1 MKRAFFCILL
11 SFVILAFAATL
22 AFSQGKAIELKH
34 FNWRPEDFEK
44 WGKIYDEFMKT
55 NPDIKLIDDPI
66 PADKYF
72 NNLEIN
78 LEGKQADPIVSI
90 WQNRVWNNQM
100 FKRGYLVDLTTLLPE
115 FKKVP
120 PHHQYNFMTNEGK
133 AFAAP
138 VSAQYT
144 GMLYNKKIFR
154 ENGVTPP
161 VTWDEFIA
169 LCQKLKGAGVT
180 PLMFQVKD
188 AWHIHYGFDLMMKP
202 FLGGPSF
209 INALKSGKYD
219 FTNPKFVDALKRLKS
234 LEPYFP
240 KNYTG
245 LGYSDAQ
252 NMIATEQVAIWP
264 GCGSWEVF
272 TLKDINPEVELGVFA
287 TPVAKKGDPAYVTV
301 FTDQGLAIASS
312 ATDAQKK
319 AALRFLKWMTTPQ
332 AGLLVNKHI
341 GFFNTWD
348 NNVFD
353 DVALKEY
360 AALAGKKGEL
370 IMSDWAILLSD
381 GSPTATE
388 LIQAGIQELMAG
400 TKTAEQVAQGIKT
413 GLSVWYGK

>member
-1 MKRAFFCILL
+1 MKKAIVIILL
-11 SFVILAFAATL
+11 SLAIISVTATVAFA
-22 AFSQGKAIELKH
+22 QKPIELKH
-34 FNWRPEDFEK
+34 YNWRPEDLDK
-44 WGKIYDEFMKT
+44 WGKIYAEFMKT
-55 NPDIKLIDDPI
+55 NPDIKLVDDPI
-66 PADKYF
+66 PADRYF

-78 LEGKQADPIVSI
+78 LEGKQADPICSI

-100 FKRGYLVDLTTLLPE
+100 FKRGYLVDLTSLLPE

-120 PHHQYNFMTNEGK
+120 PHHQYNFVTDDGK

-154 ENGVTPP
+154 ENGLTPP
-161 VTWDEFIA
+161 VTWDEFIV
-169 LCQKLKGAGVT
+169 LCNKLKDAGVT

-202 FLGGPSF
+202 FLGGPALL
-209 INALKSGKYD
+209 NALKSGKYD

-272 TLKDINPEVELGVFA
+272 TIKDINPEIELGVFA

-301 FTDQGLAIASS
+301 FTDQGLTIASS

-319 AALRFLKWMTTPQ
+319 AALRFLKWMTTPE

-341 GFFNTWD
+341 GFFNCWD

-353 DVALKEY
+353 DQTLKEY

-381 GSPTATE
+381 ASPTATE

-400 TKTAEQVAQGIKT
+400 TKTAEQVALGIKN